1 MYLSLAPQGVFL
13 IQPPSNILR
22 VTEGEAVD
30 VKFVFLIYHDPNL
43 VVGTPDFYN
52 TTGGGFVNPNTSA
65 ISKNEFAV
73 INNYCHQG
81 SQRPQV
87 FGIIV
92 SNPSVDDSGNYSVV
106 ASIGNT
112 NYTANFTIIG
122 KHVLYLNSLT
132 LPSLPPSLS
141 PLLTSLVSPTET
153 TTSSTIMDSSSI
165 IMSPSVTPSATIIT
179 TTSTSPTSES
189 MP

>member
-22 VTEGEAVD
+22 VTEGEPVD
-30 VKFVFLIYHDPNL
+30 VKFVFLIYHDPTIT
-43 VVGTPDFYN
+43 VGTLDFYK
-52 TTGGGFVNPNTSA
+52 TTGGGFVKSNTSA
-65 ISKNEFAV
+65 ISESDFAV

-87 FGIIV
+87 FGIMV

-106 ASIGNT
+106 APIGNT

-132 LPSLPPSLS
+132 LPSLPPSLLPS
-141 PLLTSLVSPTET
+141 LPLSLPPSLP
-153 TTSSTIMDSSSI
+153 SLSHLFSI
-165 IMSPSVTPSATIIT
+165 TY
-179 TTSTSPTSES
+179 
-189 MP
+189 